1 MEIRDARISFDEIEY
16 GNTYVDCHVTYSN
29 QEIRLDNVTLQH
41 CTFDQSDFSQS
52 EWQDCV
58 ISQCDFSQ
66 ADFSEAIVYRTKFE
80 QTKLMGTNFT
90 KSRFKQVAIKSAMA
104 DYAIFAESDWQ
115 AVAFADVRL
124 RDTSFQAT
132 KIRQGLEFIDC
143 ELDDADFYDT
153 QLKGVDFSRSH
164 FVSIRFTMAQAQGAI
179 MSAEQAI
186 QIALNQGITVV

>member
-1 MEIRDARISFDEIEY
+1 MEVRDMRLSFDDIEY
-16 GNTYVDCHVTYSN
+16 GHTYIDCHFTYSN
-29 QEIRLDNVTLQH
+29 QAVRLDTVTLQH

-58 ISQCDFSQ
+58 ITQCDFSQ
-66 ADFSEAIVYRTKFE
+66 ADFSEAILYRTTLQ
-80 QTKLMGTNFT
+80 QTKLMGANFT
-90 KSRFKQVAIKSAMA
+90 KSRFKNVTIKSAMA

-115 AVAFADVRL
+115 AVVFFDVRL

-153 QLKGVDFSRSH
+153 RLKGTDFSRSH
-164 FVSIRFTMAQAQGAI
+164 FASIKFTIEQAQGSI

>member
-1 MEIRDARISFDEIEY
+1 MEVRDARLGFDDIEY
-16 GNTYVDCHVTYSN
+16 GHTYIDCHFSYSN
-29 QEIRLDNVTLQH
+29 HEVRLDNVTLKH

-58 ISQCDFSQ
+58 IEQCDFSQ
-66 ADFSEAIVYRTKFE
+66 TDFSEAIVYRTTFS
-80 QTKLMGTNFT
+80 QTKLMGANFT
-90 KSRFKQVAIKSAMA
+90 KSRFKNVTVKSAMA

-115 AVAFADVRL
+115 AVIFSDVRL

-132 KIRQGLEFIDC
+132 KLKQGLEFIDC
-143 ELDDADFYDT
+143 ELDDADFYET
-153 QLKGVDFSRSH
+153 SLKGVDFSRSH
-164 FVSIRFTMAQAQGAI
+164 FASIRFTMDQAQGSI

>member
-1 MEIRDARISFDEIEY
+1 MEIRDARLGIDDIEY
-16 GNTYVDCHVTYSN
+16 GNTYIDCHFTYSN
-29 QEIRLDNVTLQH
+29 QAVRLEQVTLQH
-41 CTFDQSDFSQS
+41 CSFDQSDFSQS

-58 ISQCDFSQ
+58 IEQCDFSQ
-66 ADFSEAIVYRTKFE
+66 ADFSEAIVYRSTFN
-80 QTKLMGTNFT
+80 QTKLMGANFT
-90 KSRFKQVAIKSAMA
+90 KSRFKQTTIKSTMA

-115 AVAFADVRL
+115 AVTFKDVNL

-143 ELDDADFYDT
+143 QLDDADFYET
-153 QLKGVDFSRSH
+153 PLKGVDFSRSH
-164 FVSIRFTMAQAQGAI
+164 FTSIRFTMAQAQGAI